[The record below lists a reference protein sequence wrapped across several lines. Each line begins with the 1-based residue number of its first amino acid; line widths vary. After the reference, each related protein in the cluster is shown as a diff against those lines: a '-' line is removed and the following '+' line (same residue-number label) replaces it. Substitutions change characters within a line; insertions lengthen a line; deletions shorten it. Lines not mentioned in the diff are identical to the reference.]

1 MVAGTNGQERFHG
14 MVVLVSGGS
23 RGQGETEARR
33 FAAEGAKVVIGDVLA
48 EEGMAVAGDLG
59 DHARFVELDVTV
71 PDHWDRAVRTATED
85 FGRLDVLVNNAG
97 IAPFTPI
104 IGGSVDDFVRVV
116 MVNQVGVYLG
126 MRAAAPVMKAAGGG
140 SIVNISSIDGI
151 IGMPG
156 VGGYVSSKFGVRG
169 LTKVAA
175 LELADAGIRVNSVHP
190 GYIDTPMVREPMG
203 DALAEALGKSVPLRR
218 LGTTDEV
225 AEMVLFLASDASRY
239 CTGAEF
245 VIDGGLIA
253 GHAPAGLDL

>member
-1 MVAGTNGQERFHG
+1 MQQRFDG
-14 MVVLVSGGS
+14 KVVLVSGGA

-33 FAAEGAKVVIGDVLA
+33 FAAEGASVVIGDVRA
-48 EEGMAVAGDLG
+48 DDGKSVAADLG
-59 DHARFVELDVTV
+59 ARARFVELDVTV
-71 PDHWDRAVRTATED
+71 ADDWDGAVRTATEE
-85 FGRLDVLVNNAG
+85 FGRLDILVNNAG

-126 MRAAAPVMKAAGGG
+126 MRAAAPVMKEGGGG

-156 VGGYVSSKFGVRG
+156 VAGYVSSKFGVRG

-175 LELADAGIRVNSVHP
+175 LELAAFGIRVNSVHP
-190 GYIDTPMVREPMG
+190 GYIDTPMVREPLG
-203 DALAEALGKSVPLRR
+203 DALAEGLAASVPLRR
-218 LGTTDEV
+218 LGTTSDV
-225 AEMVLFLASDASRY
+225 ADLVLFLASGESSY
-239 CTGAEF
+239 CTGSEF

-253 GHAPAGLDL
+253 GHAPVVSGS